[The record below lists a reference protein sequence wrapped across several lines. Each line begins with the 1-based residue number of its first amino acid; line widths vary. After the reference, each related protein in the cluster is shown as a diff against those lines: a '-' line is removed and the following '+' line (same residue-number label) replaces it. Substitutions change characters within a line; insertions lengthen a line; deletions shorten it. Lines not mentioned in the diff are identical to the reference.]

1 MRRLT
6 LWALILFGLGF
17 VLCGISLLLVD
28 TRVAAQDVAVDLEDA
43 EYVGARECASC
54 HRGLSRDHSES
65 SHALTLQEV
74 SRDEDLILGDF
85 EQGEDVR
92 TVQFP
97 DDDEPRP
104 FDADDITYTVGTG
117 RNVQRYLYEVDRNEF
132 MLLPAQWNVNTQS
145 WEAYTLAEEWPD
157 DAYAFGPNCAGCH
170 TTGLDT
176 RRFRWEDDGVQCE
189 SCHGPGSLH
198 AEAADDDDDLE
209 IIRASIVLSPDSQ
222 ICGQCHSQGTE
233 PEDNLPYPVE
243 YRPAQVDLLDED
255 VFVLAAP
262 DDSAHWYASGH
273 ASQKYMQYNESLLST
288 HATALTSMLD
298 SEFADNSCL
307 QCHSSD
313 YAFVQRLIARHEE
326 GDREGDPPE
335 SATIETAQFG
345 VTCTSCHNP
354 HSEDEF
360 PANLWNDSYTLCTD
374 CHTNPAEG
382 DFIHHPS
389 REMFEGVTLVSE
401 IEGTPSAHFTEEE
414 GPRCATCHMPDVPV
428 ENAGVRNSHR
438 WTPILPGST
447 EALQDSCTT
456 CHTDFVDVA
465 GMQQL
470 VEDIQTSTQAR
481 LESAQAVLADD
492 SPEWVSAALQF
503 VEGDGSLG
511 IHNYP
516 YTDAL
521 LKAAESELGLAP
533 TPIAEADVGALFN
546 VPPPSADTIPTE
558 PITGEVGGGLT
569 TPSIILL
576 GIAGLVIAVAAY
588 SFFFRRPQ

>member
-6 LWALILFGLGF
+6 LWALTFCGLGLL
-17 VLCGISLLLVD
+17 LCGVSLLLFG
-28 TRVAAQDVAVDLEDA
+28 TPAYAQDVDLDDA

-54 HRGLSRDHSES
+54 HRARLRDHGES
-65 SHALTLQEV
+65 RHALTLQDV

-97 DDDEPRP
+97 DDEVRP
-104 FDADDITYTVGTG
+104 FDADDIAYAVGTG
-117 RNVQRYLYEVDRNEF
+117 RNIQRYLYEVDRNEF

-145 WEAYTLAEEWPD
+145 WEPYTLAEEWPG

-170 TTGLDT
+170 TTGIDT

-198 AEAADDDDDLE
+198 VEAADDDEDLE
-209 IIRASIVLSPDSQ
+209 VIRASIVLNPDPQ

-233 PEDNLPYPVE
+233 PEDSLPYPAE
-243 YRPAQVDLLDED
+243 YRPGQADLLDED
-255 VFVLAAP
+255 VFVLVPP
-262 DDSAHWYASGH
+262 DDSAHWYPSGH
-273 ASQKYMQYNESLLST
+273 ANQKYMQYNESLLSA
-288 HATALTSMLD
+288 HSTALASMLE
-298 SEFADNSCL
+298 SEFADDSCL
-307 QCHSSD
+307 QCHSGD
-313 YAFVQRLIARHEE
+313 YGFMQRLIARYED

-335 SATIETAQFG
+335 SLTTETAQFG
-345 VTCTSCHNP
+345 IVCTSCHNP
-354 HSEDEF
+354 HSEGDF
-360 PANLWNDSYTLCTD
+360 PANLWNDTYTLCTD
-374 CHTNPAEG
+374 CHSNPSEG

-389 REMFEGVTLVSE
+389 REMFEGITLVSV
-401 IEGTPSAHFTEEE
+401 IEGVSSAHFTEDE

-428 ENAGVRNSHR
+428 ESAGVRNSHR
-438 WTPILPGST
+438 WTPILPGSA

-470 VEDIQTSTQAR
+470 VEDIQMSTRAR
-481 LESAQAVLADD
+481 LEAAQAALTDG

-516 YTDAL
+516 YTEAL
-521 LKAAESELGLAP
+521 LKAAEGEIGLAP
-533 TPIAEADVGALFN
+533 TPIAEADVGALLN
-546 VPPPSADTIPTE
+546 VTPPPADTVQTE
-558 PITGEVGGGLT
+558 PFTGEIGGGLT
-569 TPSIILL
+569 APSLILL

-588 SFFFRRPQ
+588 AFLFRRPQ